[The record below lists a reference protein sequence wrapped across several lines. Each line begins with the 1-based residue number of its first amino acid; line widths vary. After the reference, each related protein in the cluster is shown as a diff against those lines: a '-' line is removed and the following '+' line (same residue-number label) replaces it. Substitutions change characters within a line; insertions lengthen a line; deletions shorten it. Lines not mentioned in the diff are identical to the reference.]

1 MIELKWNVEKTKYEE
16 SIASLDSQLQ
26 TAKVTEERSFEL
38 VEWLLGLSKEAAL
51 YKEELEASRNETTQL
66 EVELNDA
73 RADLLKLQGEDATLS
88 TELKRVL
95 LCLQQYY
102 VENEVL
108 KKGVLQL
115 GGDDV
120 LSKLLSSSKDVSEQ
134 LYATKPKES
143 PL

>member
-1 MIELKWNVEKTKYEE
+1 M
-16 SIASLDSQLQ
+16 
-26 TAKVTEERSFEL
+26 
-38 VEWLLGLSKEAAL
+38 EWLLGLLKEAAL

-66 EVELNDA
+66 EVELSDA

-88 TELKRVL
+88 TELKQVL

-120 LSKLLSSSKDVSEQ
+120 LTKLLSSSKDVSEQ
-134 LYATKPKES
+134 LYTTKPKES